1 MTRASLLSG
10 AAMALA
16 CAVTASPSAADA
28 PRVVADIAPVHGLIA
43 RVMEGV
49 GEPDL
54 LVPPGASPHSYALR
68 PSQARDLSEAQAVFW
83 VGHEL
88 APWLEDT
95 VGELAKDAHVIELLE
110 AEGTLTLAFRE
121 GATFAEHDHGDA
133 HDEEG
138 HEDHD
143 DDHHADHDDHE
154 GHDHDEHGHDDDHA
168 DHGHEDHGHDDH
180 GHKDDDH
187 GDEHGHE
194 DHDHDAHH
202 DEHDHED
209 HHEGTHEE
217 HDHADHED
225 HDGHHDEHEGHDHD
239 EHDHEDHD
247 DHAGHDHHGVDP
259 HAWLAP
265 ENGKVWLSVIAAEL
279 SEIDP
284 ANAETYAA
292 NAAAGQA
299 EIDATVAALRT
310 ELAPLKAQGF
320 IVFHDA
326 YQYFEQA
333 FDLAALGSISIGD
346 ASDPSV
352 ARIAEL
358 REAVA
363 EFEPVCVFSEPQ
375 FNAGL
380 VSTVI
385 EGSNA
390 NTALLDPLGLEVAQG
405 ANFYTDLL
413 KTLGASFTTCL
424 SEG

>member
-1 MTRASLLSG
+1 MTRASLLAG

-54 LVPPGASPHSYALR
+54 LVPLGASPHSYALR

-88 APWLEDT
+88 APWLEDA

-121 GATFAEHDHGDA
+121 GATFAEHDHSDA

-138 HEDHD
+138 HDDHD

-168 DHGHEDHGHDDH
+168 DHGHDDHGHEDHGHE
-180 GHKDDDH
+180 DDDH
-187 GDEHGHE
+187 GNEHGHE
-194 DHDHDAHH
+194 DHGHDAH
-202 DEHDHED
+202 
-209 HHEGTHEE
+209 
-217 HDHADHED
+217 
-225 HDGHHDEHEGHDHD
+225 HD

-247 DHAGHDHHGVDP
+247 DHAGHDHDGVDP

-390 NTALLDPLGLEVAQG
+390 NTVLLDPLGLEVAQG

-413 KTLGASFTTCL
+413 KTLGASFTSCL